1 MVGGLRLFPV
11 HRTVLH
17 PERLF
22 SLTNQWLSGSIWV
35 HVGLQRGSL
44 KGPRLNKHGIGQ
56 GESSERPTHRG
67 SMVPGE
73 LAWMLSVF
81 FFLNDRWKLE
91 VAGGLTGMQINLYM
105 NMCES
110 TIPIN

>member
-1 MVGGLRLFPV
+1 MDAFRVF
-11 HRTVLH
+11 
-17 PERLF
+17 F
-22 SLTNQWLSGSIWV
+22 
-35 HVGLQRGSL
+35 
-44 KGPRLNKHGIGQ
+44 
-56 GESSERPTHRG
+56 
-67 SMVPGE
+67 
-73 LAWMLSVF
+73 F

>member
-1 MVGGLRLFPV
+1 
-11 HRTVLH
+11 
-17 PERLF
+17 
-22 SLTNQWLSGSIWV
+22 
-35 HVGLQRGSL
+35 
-44 KGPRLNKHGIGQ
+44 
-56 GESSERPTHRG
+56 
-67 SMVPGE
+67 MVPGE
-73 LAWMLSVF
+73 LAWMLSVFF

>member
-1 MVGGLRLFPV
+1 MVGGLRLLPV

-81 FFLNDRWKLE
+81 FLTVGNWK
-91 VAGGLTGMQINLYM
+91 
-105 NMCES
+105 
-110 TIPIN
+110 